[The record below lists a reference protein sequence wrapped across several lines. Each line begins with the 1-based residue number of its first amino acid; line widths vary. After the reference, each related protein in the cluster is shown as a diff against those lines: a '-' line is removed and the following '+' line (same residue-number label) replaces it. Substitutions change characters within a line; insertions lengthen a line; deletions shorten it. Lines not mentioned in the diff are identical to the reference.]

1 MDGWLQKLCDVAQ
14 TGPPR
19 VPGAAS
25 HGTPC
30 RVTRIDA
37 FRRVYERETG
47 SGRAVQSL
55 TAMRLFRAP
64 WVPSIEAFRV
74 GKAVYRG
81 PAVINTALRC

>member
-1 MDGWLQKLCDVAQ
+1 MCNPPQ
-14 TGPPR
+14 TGRPR
-19 VPGAAS
+19 VS
-25 HGTPC
+25 
-30 RVTRIDA
+30 RVTQHGRLGEPVRIGA
-37 FRRVYERETG
+37 LRRVYERETG

-64 WVPSIEAFRV
+64 WVPSTEAFRV

>member
-1 MDGWLQKLCDVAQ
+1 MCNATQ
-14 TGPPR
+14 TGRPR
-19 VPGAAS
+19 AFRATL
-25 HGTPC
+25 HGKLGEPVRN
-30 RVTRIDA
+30 RVL
-37 FRRVYERETG
+37 RRVYERETG

-64 WVPSIEAFRV
+64 WVPSTEAFRV